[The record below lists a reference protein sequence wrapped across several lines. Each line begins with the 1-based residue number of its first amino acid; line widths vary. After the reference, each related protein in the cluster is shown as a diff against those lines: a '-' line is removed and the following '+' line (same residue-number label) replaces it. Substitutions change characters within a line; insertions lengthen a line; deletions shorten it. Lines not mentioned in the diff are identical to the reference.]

1 MTEGPALFLPI
12 SREKWGPPPGRR
24 GPRGAAPQGG
34 FRATHPKGPYPP
46 TKESIHTMAEQQ
58 VISITTEYIK
68 LEALLKLANL
78 VGSGGEAK
86 VLIQEG
92 QVSVNGDVCTMR
104 GKKLRPGD
112 RVTFQGRELLVQ

>member
-1 MTEGPALFLPI
+1 
-12 SREKWGPPPGRR
+12 
-24 GPRGAAPQGG
+24 
-34 FRATHPKGPYPP
+34 
-46 TKESIHTMAEQQ
+46 MAEQQ

-112 RVTFQGRELLVQ
+112 VVEALGRRCGVQYAD